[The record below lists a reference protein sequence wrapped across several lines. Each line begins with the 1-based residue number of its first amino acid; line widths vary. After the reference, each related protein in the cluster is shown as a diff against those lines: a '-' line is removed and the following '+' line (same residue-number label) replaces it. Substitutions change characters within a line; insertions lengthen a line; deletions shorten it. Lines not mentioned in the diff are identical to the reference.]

1 MEETKE
7 QQGLYR
13 FLQFGIY
20 LSVVLE
26 VFLFFYVDRF
36 LLSGTTN
43 ISLVLFAERLA
54 RVPFYGQL
62 IYSKL
67 FTLVLICLVSV
78 GTLSRKKKDLNPKTQ
93 IVYPLALG
101 MLILFSGV
109 WLQGREAAHIWHA
122 VNWYDL
128 AYVASALVGA
138 ILVHVAMDNVSKII
152 SSNLGKDR
160 WNIEEESFMQPTE
173 PVITP
178 YSVNI
183 PTLFYYRRKVRKGYI
198 PLENLFRGCLI
209 CGVPGSG
216 KSFGVI
222 MPIIRQ
228 MLANSFTLCL
238 YDLKYPDL
246 GKIAYYH
253 YLLAKQNGRCKDY
266 RFHVINLN
274 DPEKSRRVNPLKR
287 AYLNTLADASE
298 TAEGLVEALKKGD
311 KSGGSD
317 QFFTQ
322 SAINFLAACIF
333 FFSRYE
339 DGRYSSLPHV
349 LAFLNLPY
357 EQIFTVLF
365 SNQELSSLL
374 SPFMSAYK
382 ARAYDQLEGQVGTL
396 KIFISR
402 MATKETFWVFGADD
416 FELQISNPKHP
427 GILVLANDPSTQSI
441 NSACLSVVVNRVT
454 KLINT
459 RGNLPIGLVVDEAT
473 SLYIHRAEVLLA
485 QARSNLSAVVLGLQ
499 ELPML
504 RQQYGKEAAETITSI
519 MGNVLSGSVR
529 SKETLEWLERLFGKV
544 KQMGESLSID
554 RTRTSVSLNEK
565 LEPLIPAGKIAS
577 LKAGEIVGILARDTV
592 DTYTGKYQTSAVNC
606 RVNLDMEAIKKE
618 EANYRELPTYYDFG
632 GRKEEIL
639 LANFFRIN
647 REVEEIVEQLMPFQD
662 SKPAPQPKG
671 TMKPTFKK

>member
-1 MEETKE
+1 MEETKA
-7 QQGLYR
+7 QQGLYG

-36 LLSGTTN
+36 LMTGTTDN
-43 ISLVLFAERLA
+43 SLLLFAERLA
-54 RVPFYGQL
+54 RMPFYDGL
-62 IYSKL
+62 INSKL
-67 FTLVLICLVSV
+67 FTLLLICLVSI
-78 GTLSRKKKDLNPKTQ
+78 GTLSRKKKDLNPKSQ

-101 MLILFSGV
+101 MLILFSGL
-109 WLQGREAAHIWHA
+109 WLQGREAASVSGE

-128 AYVASALVGA
+128 AYVTSAFAGA
-138 ILVHVAMDNVSKII
+138 ILVHVAMDNMSKII

-173 PVITP
+173 PVLTP

-183 PTLFYYRRKVRKGYI
+183 PTLFYYKRKVRRGYI
-198 PLENLFRGCLI
+198 TLENLFRGCLV

-228 MLANSFTLCL
+228 MIANSFTMCI

-246 GKIAYYH
+246 GKVAYYH
-253 YLLAKQNGRCKDY
+253 YRLAKQNGRCTDY
-266 RFHVINLN
+266 SFHVINLN

-298 TAEGLVEALKKGD
+298 TAEALVEALKKGD
-311 KSGGSD
+311 KSGGND

-322 SAINFLAACIF
+322 SAVNFLSACIY
-333 FFSRYE
+333 FFSRYQ

-365 SNQELSSLL
+365 SNRELASLL
-374 SPFMSAYK
+374 SPFMSAYTAK
-382 ARAYDQLEGQVGTL
+382 AFDQLEGQVGTL

-402 MATKETFWVFGADD
+402 LATKETFWVFGADD

-427 GILVLANDPSTQSI
+427 GVLVLANDPSTQSI
-441 NSACLSVVVNRVT
+441 NSACLSVVLNRVA

-459 RGNLPIGLVVDEAT
+459 RGNLPIGLVVDEAP
-473 SLYIHRAEVLLA
+473 SLYIHRVDLLVA
-485 QARSNLSAVVLGLQ
+485 QARSNLSAVVLGMQ

-504 RQQYGKEAAETITSI
+504 RQQYGKETAETIISI
-519 MGNVLSGSVR
+519 MGNILSGSVR

-544 KQMGESLSID
+544 KQTGESLSID
-554 RTRTSVSLNEK
+554 RTRTSRSLNEK

-577 LKAGEIVGILARDTV
+577 LKTGEVVGIVARDTLE
-592 DTYTGKYQTSAVNC
+592 TYTGKYETSAVNC
-606 RVNLDMEAIKKE
+606 RINLDMGAIKKE

-632 GRKEEIL
+632 DSKEEIL

-647 REVEEIVEQLMPFQD
+647 TEVQEMVDTFMPLQN
-662 SKPAPQPKG
+662 SRQAPQSEGKA
-671 TMKPTFKK
+671 TYFKRK